1 MRRQIT
7 ACALA
12 FFIALA
18 AWADIVDQNATVS
31 AGGGLS
37 FDTGKNGSGDITFTG
52 SSITF
57 TGSAKGFNLG
67 NLGLAGYTTLDTS
80 QKGAVVQVASTTPIP
95 LSQLVPGDVFAL
107 LTNAGNLVKAL
118 VTASSSSSISVMFT
132 TYGATSAGGAP
143 IITEVQNNSSLIP
156 NGFPNS
162 GVAPST
168 LIVIQ
173 GGNLANP
180 GSQTVLQDSTKGL
193 PTTLNGAS
201 ATVAAGGK
209 TYPIAF
215 YYATATQAAGVLPAG
230 VPTGQATLTYTYG
243 GNSTTATFNVVP
255 SAFGIDVYGANQAVV
270 QDSIN
275 GSLIDFTHS
284 AKAGQIVTVW
294 GTGLGA
300 DAADSDTTYAPAP
313 HTIGT
318 PVQVFVGGVPAT
330 NVAYSGASAYPG
342 VHVIVFTMPS
352 NVPNGC
358 FNPIAILT
366 GSGTSVLSNMPIVP
380 FMSNGGICKD
390 AYTGLAGD
398 AIANLAS
405 QTSVRSGLLSVGQVT
420 APGTSGALTTNTG
433 ASALFQNVS
442 GSAFGR
448 SGSFAIGTCAVN
460 ETSPGSNSGTV
471 AATGLELGN
480 ITVTGPSGGPV
491 PLTKLPT
498 GEGAYF
504 AQLSA
509 GAIPAS
515 GATFTFR
522 TTDGPDLEALT
533 QSVTFPNSILSWS
546 NQSDSAMI
554 TRASGQ
560 TYNWTGGAPGTFV
573 IMTGS
578 SVSNGAQ
585 GSYSC
590 IAPAEAGTFTV
601 PSYILSGLPAGS
613 GQSSIQNSTGLS
625 AFDVTGLDSGFAF
638 GYVTFSVN
646 STWK

>member
-1 MRRQIT
+1 MKRQIIVR
-7 ACALA
+7 ALA
-12 FFIALA
+12 FFIVLA
-18 AWADIVDQNATVS
+18 AWADIVDQNATVT
-31 AGGGLS
+31 AGAGFN

-67 NLGLAGYTTLDTS
+67 NLGLPEYNTLDTS
-80 QKGAVVQVASTTPIP
+80 QKGAIVQVASTNPIP

-107 LTNAGNLVKAL
+107 LTNAGNLVKTL
-118 VTASSSSSISVMFT
+118 VTASTSSSVSFMFT
-132 TYGATSAGGAP
+132 TYGATSAGGVPA
-143 IITEVQNNSSLIP
+143 ITDVQNNSSLIP
-156 NGFPNS
+156 DGFPNS
-162 GVAPST
+162 GVAASA
-168 LIVIQ
+168 LIVIH

-180 GSQTVLQDSTKGL
+180 GSQAALQDSTKGL

-201 ATVAAGGK
+201 ATVASGGK

-215 YYATATQAAGVLPAG
+215 YYAIPTQAAGVLPAG
-230 VPTGQATLTYTYG
+230 VPTGQATLTYTYS
-243 GNSTTATFNVVP
+243 GNSATATFNVVP

-294 GTGLGA
+294 GSGLGA
-300 DAADSDTTYAPAP
+300 DAADSDTTYTSTP
-313 HTIGT
+313 HAIST
-318 PVQVFVGGVPAT
+318 PVQVFVGGVQAT
-330 NVAYSGASAYPG
+330 DVGYSGASAYPG
-342 VHVIVFTMPS
+342 VHVVVFTMPS
-352 NVPNGC
+352 GVPDGC

-380 FMSNGGICKD
+380 VMSSGGICKD
-390 AYTGLAGD
+390 TYTGLTGD

-420 APGTSGALTTNTG
+420 APGASGALNTNSS
-433 ASALFQNVS
+433 ASALFQKVT
-442 GSAFGR
+442 GPAFVG

-460 ETSPGSNSGTV
+460 ETFAGSISGTV
-471 AATGLELGN
+471 TATGLESAA
-480 ITVTGPSGGPV
+480 ITVTGPSGDQV
-491 PLTKLPT
+491 TLSKLPT
-498 GEGAYF
+498 VEGAYF

-509 GAIPAS
+509 GAIPPS
-515 GATFTFR
+515 GGTFTFR
-522 TTDGPDLEALT
+522 ANDGGDLEAFVM
-533 QSVTFPNSILSWS
+533 SVIFPSPILSWS
-546 NQSDSAMI
+546 NQSDSATV

-560 TYNWTGGAPGTFV
+560 TYNWAGGAPGTFV
-573 IMTGS
+573 IMSGS

-590 IAPAEAGTFTV
+590 IAPVEAKTFTV

-613 GQSSIQNSTGLS
+613 GQSSIQNSTGLNTFY
-625 AFDVTGLDSGFAF
+625 ATGLDNGFAF
-638 GYVTFSVN
+638 SFVTFSVN